1 MYATIAVAGLILA
14 ITAPAA
20 EAAATRAEY
29 VADAERVCQ
38 TATKQAKKALRRVD
52 FSKLERIADLEEPD
66 KFFRFLAK
74 VNGLTNKPFGRM
86 VKRLYALEPAPED
99 EVLVA
104 QWLDGLGDAKRL
116 TDRSVRSTFRGKYA
130 RAFRFESQAIDALVG
145 GARFVNGFGFK
156 RCPGGELITD
166 DTLASAASHGWTR

>member
-14 ITAPAA
+14 ITASAA
-20 EAAATRAEY
+20 QAAATRAEY
-29 VADAERVCQ
+29 VADAERVCKS
-38 TATKQAKKALRRVD
+38 ANKQAKKALRRVD
-52 FSKLERIADLEEPD
+52 FSKLERIVELEKPD

-74 VNGLTNKPFGRM
+74 LSGVTNKPLGRM
-86 VKRLYALEPAPED
+86 VKRLYALEPAPGD

-104 QWLDGLGDAKRL
+104 QWLDGLGDYKRL
-116 TDRSVRSTFRGKYA
+116 TDRYVRSTFRGKYA
-130 RAFRFESQAIDALVG
+130 RAFRFESQAADALIG

-166 DTLASAASHGWTR
+166 DTFASAASHGWTR